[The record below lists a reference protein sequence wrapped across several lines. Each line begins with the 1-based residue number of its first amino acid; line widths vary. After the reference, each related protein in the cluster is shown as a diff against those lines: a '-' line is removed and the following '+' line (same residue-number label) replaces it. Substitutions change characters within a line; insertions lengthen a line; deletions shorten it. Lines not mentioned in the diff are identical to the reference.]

1 MTMNIT
7 IQEVIHDLIAQ
18 PGLGM
23 FAWLCFV
30 FFIGA
35 FIIFIWA
42 LKSGQMTNIEDIKFE
57 MLEDRE
63 QKSEVRGQ
71 NGESHA

>member
-1 MTMNIT
+1 MHIT
-7 IQEVIHDLIAQ
+7 AQEIIHDLIAQ

-30 FFIGA
+30 FFIVA

-42 LKSGQMTNIEDIKFE
+42 LKSGQMKDIEQSKFD
-57 MLEDRE
+57 MLEDNPKKE
-63 QKSEVRGQ
+63 LHN
-71 NGESHA
+71 NG

>member
-1 MTMNIT
+1 MHIT
-7 IQEVIHDLIAQ
+7 AQEVIHDLIAQ

-42 LKSGQMTNIEDIKFE
+42 LKSGQMKDIEQSKFD
-57 MLEDRE
+57 MLEDNPKKE
-63 QKSEVRGQ
+63 IHN
-71 NGESHA
+71 NG